1 MVAQQ
6 PACVKPEV
14 FIWNFRWIPFPLAKA
29 GVGAYSGNMAS
40 KQKVVFIAPR
50 LAAGGAVG
58 GAETLLFNLA
68 KLAQE
73 GGCEVTFLTTCA
85 KNHFTWANEEPAGEL
100 VHEGIRVVRFPVN
113 ADRDIE
119 AFLRVQAPISAGETV
134 SDADEDLWI
143 RNNVNSDAMMDALR
157 KMQFDRLVT
166 GPYLFGLTMAAAEIA
181 PERTLLVPCLHDE
194 PFARVRR
201 VAKLFR
207 SVRGFLFNTEPER
220 ALAVRL
226 FGEGIVSPG
235 RPSGVCGFALP
246 DFPSDPVAG
255 RRRAGTKSPYILY
268 CGRREPLKGTPLLVD
283 YWTAYRRLNPGRDV
297 KFVFTGSGEFERPK
311 DFADDIIDCGFVSE
325 REKHDLMAGATA
337 FCHASVNE
345 SLSIVLLE
353 SWLARR
359 PVLVHAAGV
368 VLREQTRRAN
378 GGLWFRDWLEFAEC
392 LDTILDNPDLAGR
405 LAENGRAFTLREYSP
420 DTVRARLLAALA
432 L

>member
-1 MVAQQ
+1 
-6 PACVKPEV
+6 
-14 FIWNFRWIPFPLAKA
+14 
-29 GVGAYSGNMAS
+29 MAS
-40 KQKVVFIAPR
+40 KLKVVFIAPR

-58 GAETLLFNLA
+58 GAETLLLNLA

-73 GGCEVTFLTTCA
+73 GGCDVTFLTTCA
-85 KNHFTWANEEPAGEL
+85 KNHFTWANEEPAGEF
-100 VHEGIRVVRFPVN
+100 VHEGIRVIRFPVN

-119 AFLRVQAPISAGETV
+119 AFLRVQAPISAGESV

-143 RNNVNSDAMMDALR
+143 RNNVNSDAMMDHLR
-157 KMQFDRLVT
+157 TMEFDRLVT

-201 VAKLFR
+201 VGRLFR

-226 FGEGIVSPG
+226 FGEEVTAPG

-246 DFPSDPVAG
+246 DFPSDAAAG
-255 RRRAGTKSPYILY
+255 HRRAGTDAPYILY

-283 YWTAYRRLNPGRDV
+283 YWEFYRRLNPGRDV
-297 KFVFTGSGEFERPK
+297 KFVFTGSGEFERPRE
-311 DFADDIIDCGFVSE
+311 FAGDIIDCGFVSE
-325 REKHDLMAGATA
+325 QEKHDLMAGALA
-337 FCHASVNE
+337 FVHASVNE

-353 SWLARR
+353 SWLAHR
-359 PVLVHAAGV
+359 PVLVHGSGV

-378 GGLWFRDWLEFAEC
+378 GGLWFQCYLEFAEC
-392 LDTILDNPDLAGR
+392 LDFLLDHPDVASA

-420 DTVRARLLAALA
+420 DSVRARLLAALA